1 MRGQF
6 VVSAADIRASQQV
19 FFTYGPQRRDL
30 GNGGY
35 LEPDFAASHVH
46 AWALAAVDDIH
57 LQTAWRNPSVEIAGR
72 RPLIQY

>member
-35 LEPDFAASHVH
+35 LEPDFAASHV
-46 AWALAAVDDIH
+46 L
-57 LQTAWRNPSVEIAGR
+57 SVVRTFGTTR
-72 RPLIQY
+72 GVN